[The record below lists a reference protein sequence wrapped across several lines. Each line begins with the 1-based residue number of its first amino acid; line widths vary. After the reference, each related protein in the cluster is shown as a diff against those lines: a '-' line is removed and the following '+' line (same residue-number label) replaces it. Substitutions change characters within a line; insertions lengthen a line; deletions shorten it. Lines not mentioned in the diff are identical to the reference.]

1 MAGPEPR
8 KRVVRL
14 LRDKVRR
21 RLDDASAVQALGLS
35 DDAGDEDA
43 DDIASEILL
52 AFRAGRPPAWVKAL
66 GSAAR
71 EARRR

>member
-21 RLDDASAVQALGLS
+21 RLDRADPLQVLAPS
-35 DDAGDEDA
+35 DDA
-43 DDIASEILL
+43 DDVASEILL
-52 AFRAGRPPAWVKAL
+52 AFRAGRPPAWVTAL

-71 EARRR
+71 AARRR